1 MNNKDKYIQKAKK
14 YFKFKSLTKNTF
26 INQINKFYELN
37 DNFKLEKHNYKVGDT
52 VILKKGTFLHG
63 SRNAMEMIDEIKED
77 GIISKD
83 FVVKYNKNVKTPF
96 CASMWNIQ
104 EEITLKDYIILYS
117 GATVTVSTA
126 DNKMVDIK
134 LVKYGEL
141 DKELDKFKDTPYWRW
156 VAEQTKESRF
166 MPCLSNNK
174 VNIGFIFNME
184 SNEAKEYIKNDVFN
198 FELNPKIVKTVLE
211 KWFYTKYIYC
221 EKRTPLTTNRESA
234 ILFGMPSCFIEG
246 ILVSREYENDDNKI
260 KDLKTKFPN
269 CYIANLDGVVIKE
282 WENILK

>member
-1 MNNKDKYIQKAKK
+1 MQKEIYIQKAKK
-14 YFKFKSLTKNTF
+14 YFKMKRITRDAF
-26 INQINKFYELN
+26 IHQINKFYELN
-37 DNFKLEKHNYKVGDT
+37 KTFKLKPHKYKIGDEI
-52 VILKKGTFLHG
+52 ILKQGTFLHG
-63 SRNAMEMIDEIKED
+63 SRNAMEMLEEIKND

-83 FVVKYNKNVKTPF
+83 FVQKYNKNVKTPL

-104 EEITLKDYIILYS
+104 EDISLKEYVILYS
-117 GATVTVSTA
+117 GATITLSTA

-141 DKELDKFKDTPYWRW
+141 DKELEAFKDTPYWRW

-166 MPCLSNNK
+166 MPCLANNK
-174 VNIGFIFNME
+174 VNVGFIFNTE
-184 SNEAKEYIKNDVFN
+184 SAEAKEYIKNDVFN
-198 FELNPKIVKTVLE
+198 LDLNLKIVKTILE

-246 ILVSREYENDDNKI
+246 ILVSREYEHDSEKI
-260 KDLKTKFPN
+260 EELKRYFPN
-269 CYIANLDGVVIKE
+269 CYIANLDGIVIKE
-282 WENILK
+282 

>member
-1 MNNKDKYIQKAKK
+1 MENKDKYIQKTNK
-14 YFKFKSLTKNTF
+14 YFKMKKLTRNTF

-37 DNFKLEKHNYKVGDT
+37 KTFKLEPHKYKVGDE

-63 SRNAMEMIDEIKED
+63 SRNAMEMIEEIKKD

-83 FVVKYNKNVKTPF
+83 FVVEYNKKAKTPF

-104 EEITLKDYIILYS
+104 EDISLNEYVILYS

-126 DNKMVDIK
+126 DNKLVDIK

-166 MPCLSNNK
+166 MPCLANNK
-174 VNIGFIFNME
+174 VNVGFIFNTE
-184 SNEAKEYIKNDVFN
+184 SNEAKDFIKNDVFN
-198 FELNPKIVKTVLE
+198 LELNPKIVKTVLE

-246 ILVSREYENDDNKI
+246 IIVSKEYEQDSSKLDK
-260 KDLKTKFPN
+260 LKSYFPN
-269 CYIANLDGVVIKE
+269 CYIANLDGKVIVK
-282 WENILK
+282 

>member
-1 MNNKDKYIQKAKK
+1 MEKEMYIQKTKK
-14 YFKFKSLTKNTF
+14 YFKMKKLVRDTF

-37 DNFKLEKHNYKVGDT
+37 KTIQLKPHRYKVGDE
-52 VILKKGTFLHG
+52 VILKQGTLLHG
-63 SRNAMEMIDEIKED
+63 SRNAIEMIEEIKND

-83 FVVKYNKNVKTPF
+83 FVQKYNKNVKTPF

-104 EEITLKDYIILYS
+104 EDISLKEYVILYS
-117 GATVTVSTA
+117 GATVTLSTA

-141 DKELDKFKDTPYWRW
+141 DKELESFKDTPYWRW

-166 MPCLSNNK
+166 MPCLANNK
-174 VNIGFIFNME
+174 VNVGFIFSTE
-184 SNEAKEYIKNDVFN
+184 SAEAKEYIKNDVFN
-198 FELNPKIVKTVLE
+198 LDLNPKIVKTVLE

-246 ILVSREYENDDNKI
+246 ILVSREYENDSDKI
-260 KDLKTKFPN
+260 DELKSYFPN
-269 CYIANLDGVVIKE
+269 CYIANLDGIVIKE
-282 WENILK
+282 

>member
-1 MNNKDKYIQKAKK
+1 MENKEKYIQKANK
-14 YFKFKSLTKNTF
+14 YFKMKKLTRNTF

-37 DNFKLEKHNYKVGDT
+37 KTFKLEPHKYKVGDE
-52 VILKKGTFLHG
+52 VVLKKGTFLHG
-63 SRNAMEMIDEIKED
+63 SRNAMEMLHEIKND
-77 GIISKD
+77 GIVSKD
-83 FVVKYNKNVKTPF
+83 FVQQYNKNVKTPL

-104 EEITLKDYIILYS
+104 DDITLKEYIILYS

-141 DKELDKFKDTPYWRW
+141 DKELNNFRETPYWRW

-174 VNIGFIFNME
+174 VNIGFIFNTE

-198 FELNPKIVKTVLE
+198 LELNPKIVKNVLE

-246 ILVSREYENDDNKI
+246 ILVSREYEKDVEKI
-260 KDLKTKFPN
+260 TELKDYFPN
-269 CYIANLDGVVIKE
+269 CYIANLDGKVILE
-282 WENILK
+282 